1 MIIKQEKK
9 GNVII
14 YYVDKEFD
22 DDKLKDIMNTPL
34 KRQQISHIIDHDA
47 DVYTGEGKLL
57 LKFRKKKLNKKPV
70 KLFYDNIIDFAKTPT
85 NNRGS
90 ASGSKN
96 KNVYNNPK
104 IMTNIVGYFDKLSPK
119 QKYNFKQKGIPLPK
133 ITVRETRFL
142 QEHPDKFQQ
151 LIPLIQLINKYYK
164 QYIPDKYEA
173 QYNKAKLTPFH
184 IADTAFTTVTTNV
197 NYSTT
202 VHTDTGDDVDGFG
215 NLTVIQHGLYDG
227 AETCFPQYGI
237 GVDVRTYDVL
247 YMDVHLPHANLPI
260 VYKSNDAIRLS
271 IVCYLRI
278 SIYNQ
283 TQRKSKSFM
292 TQHIHKIQ
300 QLSQTYNKHKT
311 TYNKHK
317 TTYNKQYNT
326 RKNKHYNTR
335 KNKHKTITHLQKI
348 EILL

>member
-1 MIIKQEKK
+1 MIVKQEKK
-9 GNVII
+9 GNVTI
-14 YYVDKEFD
+14 YYVDKDFD
-22 DDKLKDIMNTPL
+22 DTKLTQIMNTSL
-34 KRQQISHIIDHDA
+34 KRQQITHIIDHDA
-47 DVYTGEGKLL
+47 DVYTVQGKLL
-57 LKFRKKKLNKKPV
+57 LKFRKHKLNKKAV
-70 KLFYDNIIDFAKTPT
+70 QLFYDNIIDFAKKPT

-90 ASGSKN
+90 ASGSRH

-119 QKYNFKQKGIPLPK
+119 QKYNFKQQGIPLPK

-142 QEHPDKFQQ
+142 QQHPDKFQQ

-164 QYIPDKYEA
+164 QYIPDKYES

-184 IADTAFTTVTTNV
+184 IDDTAFTTVTTNV

-202 VHTDTGDDVDGFG
+202 VHKDSGDDIDGFG

-237 GVDVRTYDVL
+237 GLNVRTYDVL
-247 YMDVHLPHANLPI
+247 YMDVHQPHANLPI
-260 VYKSNDAIRLS
+260 VYKSHDAIRLS

-283 TQRKSKSFM
+283 TRGKSKSFM
-292 TQHIHKIQ
+292 
-300 QLSQTYNKHKT
+300 NKHIQLIHSNKNNTTNKNKT
-311 TYNKHK
+311 TNKNNTNTK
-317 TTYNKQYNT
+317 TH
-326 RKNKHYNTR
+326 KNKH
-335 KNKHKTITHLQKI
+335 
-348 EILL
+348 